1 MKKIKPVITA
11 LLLVTAGMSSQAQL
25 DFKYQNTLVQE
36 YVPIEQAD
44 EELELREVAQ
54 NVPLGFEIKSY
65 GLVCNSLDLF
75 KGYLALFFDNWRYD
89 CHFFATGNKGI
100 ALNYDQGRWLIK
112 RLLEDGKK
120 TIILEVRDA
129 EYVGFPNEKFNYQ
142 FKINEQGEYSIHY
155 GQNNLSSGH
164 DLNSEGNR
172 AIFVEADYEKN
183 LADTNGH
190 ADSIRSV
197 VIIYGDPLEP
207 SVDVNT
213 VEHELGSFTHH
224 PPANMLYLVK
234 SSALSG
240 VAEVSKGRSVL
251 RITPNPANGSCLV
264 DLSGTAVTRLHMT
277 DVSGRRVLEK
287 PVPANEHKLNLD
299 LSSLPAGTYFLQG
312 MNKGKT
318 EVVEKLLVK

>member
-1 MKKIKPVITA
+1 MKKLKPVITA
-11 LLLVTAGMSSQAQL
+11 LLLVMAGMSSSAQL

-44 EELELREVAQ
+44 EELPVQKTGQIIA
-54 NVPLGFEIKSY
+54 LGFEIKSY
-65 GLVCNSLDLF
+65 GLICNSL
-75 KGYLALFFDNWRYD
+75 YLYEDYLSLFFDNWRYEVD
-89 CHFFATGNKGI
+89 IYPTAMSVEPEYGI
-100 ALNYDQGRWLIK
+100 STKWLIK
-112 RLLEDGKK
+112 RITEQGKRTILLELRD
-120 TIILEVRDA
+120 LE
-129 EYVGFPNEKFNYQ
+129 YQGYPGEKLNIQ
-142 FKINEQGEYSIHY
+142 FKLNEWGECSVHY
-155 GQNNLSSGH
+155 GTNNLSSQH
-164 DLNSEGNR
+164 RLNSGNNRVVFLEG
-172 AIFVEADYEKN
+172 DYEKN

-224 PPANMLYLVK
+224 PPANTLYKVNA
-234 SSALSG
+234 SAFSG

-299 LSSLPAGTYFLQG
+299 LSSLPSGTYFLQG

-318 EVVEKLLVK
+318 VVVEKLLVK